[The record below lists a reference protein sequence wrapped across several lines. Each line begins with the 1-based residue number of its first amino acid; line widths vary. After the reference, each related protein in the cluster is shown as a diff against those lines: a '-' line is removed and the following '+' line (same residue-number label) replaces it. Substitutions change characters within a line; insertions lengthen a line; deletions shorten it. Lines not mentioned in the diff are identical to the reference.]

1 MLRVAALAKM
11 EPSMEPRGWLH
22 HDPLTPPKAEPAA
35 AAPTMLLP
43 PIATAVAR
51 SGEGLMSSATLQS
64 SWQPDVR
71 RAPTLVTRANI

>member
-11 EPSMEPRGWLH
+11 EPSMEPRGWMH
-22 HDPLTPPKAEPAA
+22 HAPLTPPKAE

-51 SGEGLMSSATLQS
+51 SGEGLVSSATLQS